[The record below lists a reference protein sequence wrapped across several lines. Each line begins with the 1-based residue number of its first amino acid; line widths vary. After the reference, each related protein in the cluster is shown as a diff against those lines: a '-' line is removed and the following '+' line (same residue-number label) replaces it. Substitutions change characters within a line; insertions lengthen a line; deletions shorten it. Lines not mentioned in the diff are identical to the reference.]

1 MDDFDVILFTL
12 GDELQKAYGKT
23 VGSFISDL
31 ESYIDQEDFDGA
43 LEHIETYD
51 LYPVYEDNADKILHY
66 NYLAFL
72 WGVQK
77 ISTEATARSTVSG
90 QPLDIIKVSAKQVGL
105 MLNGST
111 ETMKKV
117 FKEQIEK
124 LVKALDEEER
134 AGTAQKAEVSPKQRI
149 LLQYKE
155 KLKNTA
161 KSGGGGLIDLV
172 ASLNT
177 SRMASYGFMN
187 EATLV
192 GITHYRYNA
201 MDDSRTSEV
210 CNHLDDQIFPV
221 APAFT
226 RLDAELR
233 INDSTEMKEFAPW
246 VASNQAALDEFKQMD
261 REQLM
266 QKGWAYPP
274 MHPRCRSTVEYVE
287 GTIQVAGL
295 EIPTAPQGLK
305 EILSEAELQAILR
318 TVGLTSSTI
327 NLGKGMLLAGKSAL
341 EVMTDL
347 AISAEAMAL
356 IQAALDFDL
365 L

>member
-12 GDELQKAYGKT
+12 GDELQKAYART
-23 VGSFISDL
+23 VGSFLSDL
-31 ESYIDQEDFDGA
+31 DDYVDAEDYDGA
-43 LEHIETYD
+43 MDFIDSYD
-51 LYPVYEDNADKILHY
+51 LYPVYEDNADLILHY
-66 NYLAFL
+66 NYLAFI
-72 WGVQK
+72 WGVHK
-77 ISTEATARSTVSG
+77 ISPATSARSTVSG
-90 QPLDIIKVSAKQVGL
+90 KPLDIVKTAAEQVGFLLQGSTITMRNTLKGVVHDLVSAIDV
-105 MLNGST
+105 
-111 ETMKKV
+111 
-117 FKEQIEK
+117 
-124 LVKALDEEER
+124 EER
-134 AGTAQKAEVSPKQRI
+134 GTSQKAEQTPKQRI
-149 LLQYKE
+149 LMQYKN
-155 KLKNTA
+155 KLRETA
-161 KSGGGGLIDLV
+161 KTGGGGLIDLV

-201 MDDSRTSEV
+201 LMDVRTSDV
-210 CNHLDDQIFPV
+210 CSHLNNQIFPV
-221 APAFT
+221 SPAYT

-233 INDSTEMKEFAPW
+233 INDSTTMKEFAPW
-246 VASNQAALDEFKQMD
+246 VAGNKNALEEFRNLSRDE
-261 REQLM
+261 LM
-266 QKGWAYPP
+266 EKGWAYPP

-287 GTIQVAGL
+287 GKIQVAGL
-295 EIPTAPQGLK
+295 EIPTAPTGLK
-305 EILSEAELQAILR
+305 EILSEQEIQAILR

-327 NLGKGMLLAGKSAL
+327 NLGKGMLLSGMSAI